1 MKKVT
6 SKTIVLI
13 HGAFVNNETWNYWKA
28 YYTNLGFNVIAPPWP
43 YKDAS
48 ADELRRRHPDPD
60 VASLR
65 LQQLID
71 HYTAIINELPEK
83 PILIGHSMGGLIIQV
98 LLNKGLAAAGIAIH
112 SVPSLGVIPLEFSFY
127 RAGWN
132 SLGVFTPTNK
142 TYLMSLK
149 DWQYAFTN
157 GMTIKEQQDSYNKY
171 AVPES
176 KFIARDALTSAAKI
190 DYDKPHEPLLFIAS
204 KADNIIPASLNYRN
218 FKRYRNN
225 QSVTDYKEFEG
236 RNHYVLGLPT
246 WKEEADYIL
255 DWLNAFGEE
264 KGNVKVLPMNQVSET
279 GVL

>member
-13 HGAFVNNETWNYWKA
+13 HGAFVNSETWNDWKT
-28 YYTNLGFNVIAPPWP
+28 YYTSLGFTIIAPPWP
-43 YKDAS
+43 FKNAS
-48 ADELRRRHPDPD
+48 ANELRRRHPDPD

-65 LQQLID
+65 LQQVID
-71 HYTAIINELPEK
+71 HYTTIITELPEK
-83 PILIGHSMGGLIIQV
+83 PILLGHSMGGLITQV

-112 SVPSLGVIPLEFSFY
+112 SVPSLGVIPIEFSFY
-127 RAGWN
+127 RAGWK
-132 SLGVFTPTNK
+132 SLGFFTPAKK

-176 KFIARDALTSAAKI
+176 KFIARDALSNAAKI

-225 QSVTDYKEFEG
+225 QSVTDYKEFDG
-236 RNHYVLGLPT
+236 RNHYVVGLPT
-246 WKEEADYIL
+246 WREEADYIL